1 MSGYFDNGNHRAMK
15 SREMVNCSHL
25 GLMEPKG
32 SSPADILS
40 PECAE
45 IRGQRLESVQRPVP
59 ATDLATAFAEFM
71 IASSRLEQ
79 KYQGLQQE
87 LSELRQELARRNA
100 ALKSTVAEN
109 DRMRLAL
116 QEIVDSMP
124 CGVLVYSGEGA
135 ISIMNPE
142 CMRLLQITPAD
153 SRTSDGMTIEELSS
167 RSGVNLALF
176 RAHDCGGDS
185 AYEFCLEGKHG
196 SRWLEGRI
204 RRLSAPNGLNTNG
217 EKNDQMIL
225 ILRDL
230 TSQKRAEV
238 DREAGRNA
246 MALAE
251 MSAEL
256 AHEIRNPLAS
266 LELFAGLLD
275 DGEGER
281 KLWTSH
287 MRAGIRSLS
296 TIVNNVLTLRSS
308 GELRME
314 PLRLSGIVTE
324 ALDFAEPLLQQA
336 GLSLDWE
343 PESREIINCNSG
355 ALQQLV
361 LNLVTNAIRYTPSG
375 GGVRVSIRRE
385 SDMDGVSKAGVL
397 MLEFADSGCGVP
409 PDQIHRIFDR
419 GYSGSGRS
427 GLGLAVCERIMREHG
442 GSISVVNGADEGARF
457 RLKFPLLKME
467 SANV

>member
-1 MSGYFDNGNHRAMK
+1 
-15 SREMVNCSHL
+15 
-25 GLMEPKG
+25 
-32 SSPADILS
+32 
-40 PECAE
+40 
-45 IRGQRLESVQRPVP
+45 
-59 ATDLATAFAEFM
+59 
-71 IASSRLEQ
+71 
-79 KYQGLQQE
+79 
-87 LSELRQELARRNA
+87 
-100 ALKSTVAEN
+100 
-109 DRMRLAL
+109 
-116 QEIVDSMP
+116 
-124 CGVLVYSGEGA
+124 
-135 ISIMNPE
+135 
-142 CMRLLQITPAD
+142 
-153 SRTSDGMTIEELSS
+153 
-167 RSGVNLALF
+167 
-176 RAHDCGGDS
+176 
-185 AYEFCLEGKHG
+185 
-196 SRWLEGRI
+196 
-204 RRLSAPNGLNTNG
+204 
-217 EKNDQMIL
+217 MIL

-296 TIVNNVLTLRSS
+296 TIVNNVLALRSS

-314 PLRLSGIVTE
+314 PLQLSGIIAE
-324 ALDFAEPLLQQA
+324 ALDLAEPLLQQA

-343 PESREIINCNSG
+343 PEFREIINCNSG

-375 GGVRVSIRRE
+375 GRVKVSIRRE
-385 SDMDGVSKAGVL
+385 SDTDGVLHAGVL
-397 MLEFADSGCGVP
+397 VLEFADSGCGIP
-409 PDQIHRIFDR
+409 SDQIHRIFDR

-442 GSISVVNGADEGARF
+442 GSISVVNGVDEGARF

-467 SANV
+467 YANV